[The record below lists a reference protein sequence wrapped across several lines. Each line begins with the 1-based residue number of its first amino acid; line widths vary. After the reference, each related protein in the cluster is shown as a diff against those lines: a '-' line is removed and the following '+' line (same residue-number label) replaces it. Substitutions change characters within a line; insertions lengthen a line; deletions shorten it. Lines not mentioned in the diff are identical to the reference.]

1 MKVMPGEYLIK
12 ECKPKNFTK
21 SCRTLICVASSS
33 PKTKNR
39 KRKTAVVL
47 ASGGLDSCVAAAVAR
62 RDFDLALFHANY
74 AQRTLMR
81 ELEAF
86 RAQAAFYQ
94 VASTLEVDLNYLGEI
109 GGSSLTDFDRAVPTD
124 EVEPPGI
131 PSTYVPFR
139 NTNLLAAA
147 VAWAE
152 VLGAEAVFI
161 GANVLDN
168 PGYPDCRPEYFEAFN
183 RLIELGTRPET
194 HLPIHTPLIHLD
206 KGGIVRLGL
215 ELGAPFELT
224 WSCYQDEIR
233 PAAGAP
239 PAACASGLRG
249 RGRPRPHP
257 LSALRGGAAGGWT
270 AIGKRPIRVRSV
282 PVPLFNLFPGTG
294 PCRQFGSIIEI
305 RSGKH
310 GASGIA
316 YRSSGG

>member
-1 MKVMPGEYLIK
+1 M
-12 ECKPKNFTK
+12 
-21 SCRTLICVASSS
+21 
-33 PKTKNR
+33 
-39 KRKTAVVL
+39 AVVL

-62 RDFDLALFHANY
+62 RDYDLALFHANY

-81 ELEAF
+81 ELTAF

-109 GGSSLTDFDRAVPTD
+109 GGSSLTDFDRAVPTG

-152 VLGAEAVFI
+152 VLGAKAVFI

-194 HLPIHTPLIHLD
+194 HLAIHTPLIHLD

-215 ELGAPFELT
+215 KLGAPLELT
-224 WSCYQDEIR
+224 WSCYQGEFR
-233 PAAGAP
+233 ACGRCSSCRLRLKGFRAAGIP
-239 PAACASGLRG
+239 D
-249 RGRPRPHP
+249 
-257 LSALRGGAAGGWT
+257 
-270 AIGKRPIRVRSV
+270 PI
-282 PVPLFNLFPGTG
+282 PD
-294 PCRQFGSIIEI
+294 Q
-305 RSGKH
+305 
-310 GASGIA
+310 
-316 YRSSGG
+316 SSP